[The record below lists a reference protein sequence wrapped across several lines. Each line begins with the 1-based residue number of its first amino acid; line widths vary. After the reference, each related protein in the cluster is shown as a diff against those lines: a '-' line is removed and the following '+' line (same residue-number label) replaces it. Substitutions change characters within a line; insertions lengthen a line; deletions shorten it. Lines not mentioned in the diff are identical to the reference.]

1 MIVPFASGAQ
11 SPNSGSHEEPP
22 ASHVGRPHPS
32 HPSSAAGLRLTVTD
46 RSADVLPERVRPK
59 GRAYGG
65 ARRRAYGEGPPKRTT
80 TSRPLTA

>member
-32 HPSSAAGLRLTVTD
+32 HPSSAAGLRTVTD

-59 GRAYGG
+59 GEPMEEPDSEPPGK
-65 ARRRAYGEGPPKRTT
+65 ARRKGPR
-80 TSRPLTA
+80 RRGR